1 MVHGFGSA
9 AAMWYKVIKKLCEK
23 FSVYLI
29 DLIGMGG
36 SSRPLDYDWENVTA
50 QESVDYMAGY
60 IEKWRIAM
68 GNLTDFYLVG
78 HSLGAYTS
86 GNFATKHQQ
95 HIKRLMLC
103 SPPGILSPNGEK
115 KDLT

>member
-36 SSRPLDYDWENVTA
+36 SSRPLDYDWANITA

-60 IEKWRIAM
+60 IEKWRIAS
-68 GNLTDFYLVG
+68 GNWTDFYLVG
-78 HSLGAYTS
+78 HSFGGYLS
-86 GNFATKHQQ
+86 GLYATKYPQ
-95 HIKRLMLC
+95 HVKKLVMVSPIGIK
-103 SPPGILSPNGEK
+103 
-115 KDLT
+115 